1 MPPYLSAAVSKLR
14 VMGLPFLPI
23 DCCLMP
29 FLARNRCERQRE
41 TADARNVVWLVLAR

>member
-14 VMGLPFLPI
+14 VMGLPFLSI

-29 FLARNRCERQRE
+29 FWHGI
-41 TADARNVVWLVLAR
+41 DASVNEKPPTPATPVG